1 MQEFSAL
8 TYIQRNIE
16 VCTVLLWAIG
26 VQTDSQGEEERQDYW
41 YVRNL
46 AARIGVCGLWWGW
59 GGGCDF
65 GTFAWWE
72 NEAEGLVRR
81 KNGMG

>member
-46 AARIGVCGLWWGW
+46 AARIGVCGL
-59 GGGCDF
+59 
-65 GTFAWWE
+65 
-72 NEAEGLVRR
+72 R
-81 KNGMG
+81 